1 MDDQLQPLMTVYLSQ
16 MDSAMM
22 ISDTLAKHNGDTK
35 ITPDALISGLIY
47 RLMVPMTD
55 DELQSS
61 MNAGNEM
68 MEKIMEPY
76 GYDDEDEEEEP
87 TVPLVPLESTGSY
100 EPRTLVRNTCN
111 CDICAKTRACLANYK
126 IYESSDPLAEIFH
139 KAIKHACDTHGLLID

>member
-1 MDDQLQPLMTVYLSQ
+1 MDDPMQQLMTVYLSQ

-22 ISDTLAKHNGDTK
+22 VSDTLAKHNGDDE

-68 MEKIMEPY
+68 MEKLMEPY
-76 GYDDEDEEEEP
+76 GSDDEEEEEEEEP
-87 TVPLVPLESTGSY
+87 QVPLESTGSY
-100 EPRTLVRNTCN
+100 EPRTLVKNTCN

-126 IYESSDPLAEIFH
+126 TYESSDPLAEIFH

>member
-1 MDDQLQPLMTVYLSQ
+1 MDDQMQPLMTVYLSQ

-22 ISDTLAKHNGDTK
+22 VSDTLAKHNGDDE

-55 DELQSS
+55 EELQTS
-61 MNAGNEM
+61 MDSGKEM
-68 MEKIMEPY
+68 MEKLLDPT
-76 GYDDEDEEEEP
+76 DSDDEEEEM
-87 TVPLVPLESTGSY
+87 VESTGSY
-100 EPRTLVRNTCN
+100 EPRTLVKNTCN

-126 IYESSDPLAEIFH
+126 TYESTDPLAEIFH

>member
-22 ISDTLAKHNGDTK
+22 VSDTLAKHNGDTE
-35 ITPDALISGLIY
+35 ITPDALIAGLIY
-47 RLMVPMTD
+47 RLMVPMTN

-68 MEKIMEPY
+68 MEKLMEPY
-76 GYDDEDEEEEP
+76 GSDDEEDEE
-87 TVPLVPLESTGSY
+87 PLESTGSY
-100 EPRTLVRNTCN
+100 EPRTLVKNTCN

-126 IYESSDPLAEIFH
+126 TYESSDPLAEIFH
-139 KAIKHACDTHGLLID
+139 KAIQHACDTHQLLID